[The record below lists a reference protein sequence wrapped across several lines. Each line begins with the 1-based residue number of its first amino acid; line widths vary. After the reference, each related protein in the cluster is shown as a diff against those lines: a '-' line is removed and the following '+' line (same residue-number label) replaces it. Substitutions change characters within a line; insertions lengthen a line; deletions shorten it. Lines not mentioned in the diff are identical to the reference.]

1 MRNKKTIQFNTLF
14 VGKELHSFSSL
25 SSTNTYTTELLSK
38 SNPPE
43 GTVILT
49 YNQTAGRGQIGSKW
63 ESAPDKNVSMSVI
76 LHPKFLAAR
85 EQFNLN
91 ATVSLAIFDVV
102 SQYVDNVKV
111 KWPNDIYIGKKKVA
125 GILIQNTLTGK
136 NIQSAVVGIGLNVN
150 QTAFTSDAPN
160 PTSLKMETGEEI
172 DLDTMVQEIATA
184 LEKRYLQLKSGKAKD
199 IRRAYIMHLYRF
211 GKPFTFQRQDE
222 TYFTGIITGISNLG
236 KLVIDTETGEEEFGL
251 KEVRFCR

>member
-1 MRNKKTIQFNTLF
+1 MQFNTLF
-14 VGKELHSFSSL
+14 IGKNLHDFSSL
-25 SSTNTYTTELLSK
+25 SSTNTYATELLSK
-38 SNPPE
+38 SNPPD

-91 ATVSLAIFDVV
+91 AAVSLAIFDVV
-102 SQYVDNVKV
+102 RLYVKDVKV

-136 NIQSAVVGIGLNVN
+136 NIQSSVVGIGLNVN
-150 QTAFTSDAPN
+150 QTEFISDAPN
-160 PTSLKMETGEEI
+160 PSSLQLEIEKEI
-172 DLDTMVQEIATA
+172 DLPQIVQEIVQA
-184 LEKRYLQLKSGKAKD
+184 LEKRYLQLKSGMSKQ
-199 IRRAYIMHLYRF
+199 IRREYITHLYRF
-211 GKPFTFQRQDE
+211 GKPFTFQRED
-222 TYFTGIITGISNLG
+222 TSYFTGIITGISSLG
-236 KLVIDTETGEEEFGL
+236 KLIIDTETGEEEFGL

>member
-1 MRNKKTIQFNTLF
+1 MKNSNLINFNTLF
-14 VGKELHSFSSL
+14 IGKELHNFPSL
-25 SSTNTYTTELLSK
+25 SSTNTYSTELLSK

-63 ESAPDKNVSMSVI
+63 ESAPDKNVSMSII
-76 LHPKFLAAR
+76 LYPKFLAAR

-91 ATVSLAIFDVV
+91 AAVSLAIFDVA
-102 SQYVDNVKV
+102 SRYVKDVKV

-150 QTAFTSDAPN
+150 QTEFTSDAPN
-160 PTSLKMETGEEI
+160 PTSLKLETEKSV
-172 DLDTMVQEIATA
+172 DLNQIVQDIAQA
-184 LEKRYLQLKSGKAKD
+184 LEKRYLQLKSGKSKQ
-199 IRRAYIMHLYRF
+199 IRMEYIAHLYRF
-211 GKPFTFQRQDE
+211 GKPFTFQRTDDS
-222 TYFTGIITGISNLG
+222 YFTGIITGISSLG
-236 KLVIDTETGEEEFGL
+236 KLIIDTETGEEEFGL

>member
-1 MRNKKTIQFNTLF
+1 MRNINSITFPTLF
-14 VGKELHSFSSL
+14 IGKELHDFSSL
-25 SSTNTYTTELLSK
+25 PSTNTYATELLSK
-38 SNPPE
+38 SNPLD

-76 LHPKFLAAR
+76 LHPNFLAAQ

-91 ATVSLAIFDVV
+91 AVVSLAIFDVV
-102 SQYVDNVKV
+102 SLHAKKVRV

-136 NIQSAVVGIGLNVN
+136 NIQSSIVGIGLNVN
-150 QTAFTSDAPN
+150 QTEFTSDAPN
-160 PTSLKMETGEEI
+160 PTSLKLETGKEI
-172 DLDTMVQEIATA
+172 VLSQIVQEIAQA
-184 LEKRYLQLKSGKAKD
+184 LEKRYLQLKSGKSKL
-199 IRRAYIMHLYRF
+199 IRMEYIAHLYRF
-211 GKPFTFQRQDE
+211 GKPFTFQRTDE
-222 TYFTGIITGISNLG
+222 TYFTGIITGISSLG

>member
-1 MRNKKTIQFNTLF
+1 MNNNNLVPFRTLF
-14 VGKELHSFSSL
+14 IGKELHDFPSL
-25 SSTNTYTTELLSK
+25 SSTNTYATELLSK
-38 SNPPE
+38 SNPVE

-76 LHPKFLAAR
+76 LHPKFLAVS

-91 ATVSLAIFDVV
+91 VAVSLAIFDAV
-102 SQYVDNVKV
+102 SLYVKDVKV

-125 GILIQNTLTGK
+125 GILIQNSLTGR
-136 NIQSAVVGIGLNVN
+136 NIQSSVVGIGLNVN

-160 PTSLKMETGEEI
+160 PTSLKLETGKDI
-172 DLDTMVQEIATA
+172 DLTKIVQEIVPA
-184 LEKRYLQLKSGKAKD
+184 LEKRYLQLKSGKTID
-199 IRRAYIMHLYRF
+199 MRREYILHLYRF
-211 GKPFTFQRQDE
+211 GKPFAFQRVDE
-222 TYFTGIITGISNLG
+222 SYFTGIITGISSLG

-251 KEVRFCR
+251 KEVRFCK

>member
-1 MRNKKTIQFNTLF
+1 MKFNTLF
-14 VGKELHSFSSL
+14 IGKTLKYFPSL
-25 SSTNTYTTELLSK
+25 SSTNTYATELLSK

-76 LHPKFLAAR
+76 LHPKFLVAR

-91 ATVSLAIFDVV
+91 AVVSLAIFDVV
-102 SQYVDNVKV
+102 SQYVNDVKV
-111 KWPNDIYIGKKKVA
+111 KWPNDIYVGKKKIA

-136 NIQSAVVGIGLNVN
+136 NIQSSVLGIGLNVN
-150 QTAFTSDAPN
+150 QTEFVSDAPN
-160 PTSLKMETGEEI
+160 PTSLKLEMGKELDLDKVVEEI
-172 DLDTMVQEIATA
+172 VAA

-199 IRRAYIMHLYRF
+199 VRREYIMYLYRF
-211 GKPFTFQRQDE
+211 GKPFTFQREDNS
-222 TYFTGIITGISNLG
+222 YFTGIITGISNLG